1 MIAAGLGGTGLLGV
15 SLSTRPGSRQFY
27 LLTLGL
33 AGVWMAGAAA
43 SGKLTAGHPASAC
56 DALVRGAA
64 VPGAAVPGVAVRGAE
79 VRAAAVRGAAVRGG
93 AAGDAAER
101 CGRMARDAAEAVLA
115 GAGTFAA
122 FYGAAR
128 LARRIPPLDRAVRG
142 VLRYAHVGST
152 PLVLATAS
160 VNGVAE
166 ELFFRG
172 ALWTLAED
180 TSPLAATTLAY
191 AAATTATR
199 NPALVLAGAATSVV
213 FGLQRR
219 RSGGVLAPALSHLTW
234 SLLMLRY
241 LPPLFRTAG
250 SPTQRPR

>member
-1 MIAAGLGGTGLLGV
+1 VTAGPGWSGGSGVRRVVVIAAGLGGTGLLGV

-33 AGVWMAGAAA
+33 AGVWAAGAAA
-43 SGKLTAGHPASAC
+43 SGELTAGGRAPAHGASA
-56 DALVRGAA
+56 RS
-64 VPGAAVPGVAVRGAE
+64 R
-79 VRAAAVRGAAVRGG
+79 
-93 AAGDAAER
+93 
-101 CGRMARDAAEAVLA
+101 RMARDAAEAVLA
-115 GAGTFAA
+115 GAATFAA

-128 LARRIPPLDRAVRG
+128 LARHIPPLDRAVRG

-180 TSPLAATTLAY
+180 ARPLAATTLAY

-219 RSGGVLAPALSHLTW
+219 RSGGALAPAISHLTW

-241 LPPLFRTAG
+241 LPPLFRSAV
-250 SPTQRPR
+250 PPAERPR